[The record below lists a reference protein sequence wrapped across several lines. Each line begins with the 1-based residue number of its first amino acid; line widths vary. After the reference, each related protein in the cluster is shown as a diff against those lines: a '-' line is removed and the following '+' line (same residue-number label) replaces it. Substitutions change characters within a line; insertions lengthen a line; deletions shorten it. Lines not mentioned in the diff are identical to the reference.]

1 MLELF
6 EENLPVVIAGLE
18 LTAAALL
25 VLGFLVATAIWARD
39 ALVNHDPEARAN
51 YRRALAR
58 SILIGLEVLVAATI
72 IKTVTL
78 TPTLESMGALVAMV
92 VIRTVIGWT
101 TSLEM
106 NGRWPW
112 QPKRMDESK

>member
-1 MLELF
+1 MLEAI
-6 EENLPVVIAGLE
+6 ETQLPTVIIGLE

-25 VLGFLVATAIWARD
+25 VLGFVIATALWARD
-39 ALVNHDPEARAN
+39 GLVQKDPAARMR
-51 YRRALAR
+51 YRGSLAR
-58 SILIGLEVLVAATI
+58 SILIGLEVLTAATI

-78 TPTLESMGALVAMV
+78 TPTLDSMITLVAMV
-92 VIRTVIGWT
+92 AIRTVLGWT

-112 QPKRMDESK
+112 QPEPGSKNR

>member
-1 MLELF
+1 MLEVL
-6 EENLPVVIAGLE
+6 ESWLPGMIAGLE

-25 VLGFLVATAIWARD
+25 VLGFFIATVIWLRD
-39 ALVNHDPEARAN
+39 ALVKHDPDARVH

-78 TPTLESMGALVAMV
+78 TPTLESMGTLVAMV
-92 VIRTVIGWT
+92 SIRTVISWT

-112 QPKRMDESK
+112 QFKPRAQDE

>member
-1 MLELF
+1 MLEAI
-6 EENLPVVIAGLE
+6 ESQLPTVIIGLE

-25 VLGFLVATAIWARD
+25 VLGFVITTALWARD
-39 ALVNHDPEARAN
+39 GLVKKDPAARSR
-51 YRRALAR
+51 YRGALAR
-58 SILIGLEVLVAATI
+58 SILIGLEVLTAATI

-78 TPTLESMGALVAMV
+78 TPTVVSMLTLFAMV
-92 VIRTVIGWT
+92 VIRTVLGWT

-112 QPKRMDESK
+112 QPGPEGEKR